1 MMDGIRSYF
10 LAVVAA
16 CMLAVLACALLKNS
30 RLQRITRFIAG
41 ILILLTVATPLLRI
55 DLSSLADQ
63 IASFGD
69 HAGFD
74 SRQVSKDYQAML
86 RTLVK
91 ENTEGYIE
99 KKTEALGGTIRAEVT
114 LGGGEYPQPVHVVL
128 TGSMLPDAAKE
139 LETYIRDSL
148 GIPPEEQEWKL
159 YG

>member
-55 DLSSLADQ
+55 DLDGLADR
-63 IASFGD
+63 IAALGE

-74 SRQVSKDYQAML
+74 SRQVSKDYQTLL
-86 RTLVK
+86 RALVR

-99 KKTEALGGTIRAEVT
+99 KKAAALGGTIRAEVT
-114 LGGGEYPQPVHVVL
+114 VSSGEYPQPEHVIL

-139 LETYIRDSL
+139 LETYLRDSL
-148 GIPPEEQEWKL
+148 GIPAEEQEWKL

>member
-63 IASFGD
+63 
-69 HAGFD
+69 
-74 SRQVSKDYQAML
+74 
-86 RTLVK
+86 
-91 ENTEGYIE
+91 
-99 KKTEALGGTIRAEVT
+99 
-114 LGGGEYPQPVHVVL
+114 
-128 TGSMLPDAAKE
+128 
-139 LETYIRDSL
+139 
-148 GIPPEEQEWKL
+148 
-159 YG
+159 

>member
-1 MMDGIRSYF
+1 MDGIRSYF

-55 DLSSLADQ
+55 DLSNLADQ
-63 IASFGD
+63 IASLGEQ
-69 HAGFD
+69 AGFD
-74 SRQVSKDYQAML
+74 GRQVSKDYQSML

-99 KKTEALGGTIRAEVT
+99 KKAEALGGTIQAEVT

-128 TGSMLPDAAKE
+128 TGSMLPEPAKE